1 MIRTL
6 ASIALVILT
15 LCSSAPMAAQAEPHR
30 ATRLGN
36 PATRF
41 ADPLKTP
48 EDLRRT
54 LLSEALRDDVV
65 KVLRLSG
72 YNGDIEDFRR
82 AAGNAPIREL
92 RIPVGSVLP
101 AMSTRVKGKV
111 DLLRN
116 VLWAGKKPIDAYEFS
131 FISGERRYRVV
142 TPKACSN
149 FWVEEQLPR
158 PRHEL
163 ALSCEAPGASTQPHL
178 LGVCCTLR
186 NSGDLAE
193 PQAVLT
199 LPMPAGAR
207 VRCVSGGAD
216 TSDATRLSWKFD
228 DFAPGAKRTVCA
240 TFAPE
245 QPGRVVFEGSATGK
259 RAAGVSSQ
267 SETRVAAMPAELLEV
282 VAETDPVKAGG
293 EAAYLVRV
301 RNPGAQP
308 LTNVRIVARL
318 ADGQRYIGGS
328 GPTPVTTADDG
339 RILPA
344 AVARLAPGE
353 QLEWRI
359 VAKADTAGEVRL
371 HVALEAD
378 EFFCPVEKTRAVAR
392 D

>member
-1 MIRTL
+1 
-6 ASIALVILT
+6 
-15 LCSSAPMAAQAEPHR
+15 
-30 ATRLGN
+30 
-36 PATRF
+36 
-41 ADPLKTP
+41 
-48 EDLRRT
+48 
-54 LLSEALRDDVV
+54 
-65 KVLRLSG
+65 
-72 YNGDIEDFRR
+72 
-82 AAGNAPIREL
+82 
-92 RIPVGSVLP
+92 
-101 AMSTRVKGKV
+101 MSTRTKGKV

-131 FISGERRYRVV
+131 FISGEHRYRVV
-142 TPKACSN
+142 TPKACGN

-163 ALSCEAPGASTQPHL
+163 ALSCEAPGESTQPHL
-178 LGVCCTLR
+178 VGVCCTLR
-186 NSGDLAE
+186 NSGDLGE

-216 TSDATRLSWKFD
+216 TSDDTRLSWKFD

-240 TFAPE
+240 TFVPE

-267 SETRVAAMPAELLEV
+267 SETRVATMPAELLEV
-282 VAETDPVKAGG
+282 VAETDPVKVGG
-293 EAAYLVRV
+293 EATYLVRV

-318 ADGQRYIGGS
+318 ADGQRYSGGS
-328 GPTPVTTADDG
+328 GATPVTTADDG

-359 VAKADTAGEVRL
+359 VAKTDKAGEVSL
-371 HVALEAD
+371 HVTLEAD

-392 D
+392 N